1 VLLFD
6 ITEFSLYTPFE
17 QASQLN
23 SLSYSLNSAYSKLL
37 AQGVEVNFARTTTG
51 DGYYVWNRDLSAY
64 ADQDLYY
71 FLLLVIAD
79 NTVARA
85 ASKGNTVPVIRTAY
99 HMGSHYELYQAE
111 GVSPTVFS
119 YIVGNVTIELARMV
133 DHAKADQILIGDFSC
148 EMPLR
153 DSSVSGQPMKI
164 STPAFVRNSNR
175 ELAALEGIQL
185 SGKSIRTM
193 RCQLTQ
199 EDSGAE
205 DSVPRRLQITDKHGR
220 SRYAY
225 NLQIEIG
232 LEGEDLTLGLDS
244 KQLDGNQVVDATQEF
259 ATKKVKEAVSP
270 EKMYDD
276 LAQVLKRRSKKKGNS
291 KE

>member
-1 VLLFD
+1 
-6 ITEFSLYTPFE
+6 
-17 QASQLN
+17 
-23 SLSYSLNSAYSKLL
+23 
-37 AQGVEVNFARTTTG
+37 
-51 DGYYVWNRDLSAY
+51 
-64 ADQDLYY
+64 
-71 FLLLVIAD
+71 
-79 NTVARA
+79 
-85 ASKGNTVPVIRTAY
+85 
-99 HMGSHYELYQAE
+99 
-111 GVSPTVFS
+111 
-119 YIVGNVTIELARMV
+119 
-133 DHAKADQILIGDFSC
+133 
-148 EMPLR
+148 
-153 DSSVSGQPMKI
+153 MKI

>member
-1 VLLFD
+1 MVSSLK
-6 ITEFSLYTPFE
+6 IFSPCE
-17 QASQLN
+17 RQ
-23 SLSYSLNSAYSKLL
+23 
-37 AQGVEVNFARTTTG
+37 
-51 DGYYVWNRDLSAY
+51 WNRNLSAY

-79 NTVARA
+79 NAVARA

-119 YIVGNVTIELARMV
+119 YIVGDVTIELARMV

-148 EMPLR
+148 DMPSR
-153 DSSVSGQPMKI
+153 ESSVGGETMKI

-175 ELAALEGIQL
+175 ELGALQGIQL
-185 SGKSIRTM
+185 SGKSISAM
-193 RCQLTQ
+193 RCQLTP
-199 EDSGAE
+199 EDSSSE
-205 DSVPRRLQITDKHGR
+205 DSVPRRLHITDKHGL

-232 LEGEDLTLGLDS
+232 LESEDLMLGLDG
-244 KQLDGNQVVDATQEF
+244 KQLGGSQVVDATQEF
-259 ATKKVKEAVSP
+259 AAKNVKEAISP

-276 LAQVLKRRSKKKGNS
+276 LAHVLKKRSKKKGNS